1 MNISV
6 NPYLMAVVFVVFV
19 LLLWAMN
26 VWVYRPLLAF
36 MDNRQAEIK
45 DSLAKIKTDNTQSV
59 EIRHQI
65 DALLK
70 EAAEKR
76 REMIAEAIQ
85 KAAESY
91 DAVIK
96 QKENELNQ
104 EFEAFAKQLQNE
116 KQILKEQLQ
125 AQMPVFEDELNKRV
139 AYGFREL
146 MDVFS

>member
-26 VWVYRPLLAF
+26 VWVYRPLLTF
-36 MDNRQAEIK
+36 IDNRQAEIK

-125 AQMPVFEDELNKRV
+125 VQMPVFENELNKRV
-139 AYGFREL
+139 AMGL
-146 MDVFS
+146 GS

>member
-1 MNISV
+1 
-6 NPYLMAVVFVVFV
+6 MAVVFVVFV

-45 DSLAKIKTDNTQSV
+45 DSLAKIKTDNAQSV

-65 DALLK
+65 ETLLK
-70 EAAEKR
+70 EATEKR
-76 REMIAEAIQ
+76 REIIAEAIQ
-85 KAAESY
+85 KATESY

-139 AYGFREL
+139 AMGL
-146 MDVFS
+146 GS

>member
-45 DSLAKIKTDNTQSV
+45 DSLAKIKTDNAQSV
-59 EIRHQI
+59 EIGHQI

-70 EAAEKR
+70 EAAERR
-76 REMIAEAIQ
+76 REIIAEAIQ
-85 KAAESY
+85 KATESY

-104 EFEAFAKQLQNE
+104 EFEAFIKQLQNE
-116 KQILKEQLQ
+116 KQVLKEQLQ

-139 AYGFREL
+139 AMGL
-146 MDVFS
+146 GS

>member
-85 KAAESY
+85 KAAESH

-125 AQMPVFEDELNKRV
+125 VQMPVFENELNKRV
-139 AYGFREL
+139 AMGL
-146 MDVFS
+146 GS

>member
-45 DSLAKIKTDNTQSV
+45 DSLAKIKTDNAQSV
-59 EIRHQI
+59 EIGHQI
-65 DALLK
+65 ETLLK
-70 EAAEKR
+70 EVAEKR
-76 REMIAEAIQ
+76 REVIAEAIQ
-85 KAAESY
+85 KATESY

-104 EFEAFAKQLQNE
+104 EFEAFIKQLQNE
-116 KQILKEQLQ
+116 KQALKEQLQ

-139 AYGFREL
+139 AMGL
-146 MDVFS
+146 GS

>member
-1 MNISV
+1 
-6 NPYLMAVVFVVFV
+6 MAVVFVVFV

-36 MDNRQAEIK
+36 MDNRQAEMK
-45 DSLAKIKTDNTQSV
+45 DSLAKIKTDNAQSV

-65 DALLK
+65 EALLK

-85 KAAESY
+85 KATESY

-104 EFEAFAKQLQNE
+104 EFEAFIKQLQNE
-116 KQILKEQLQ
+116 KQALKEQLQ
-125 AQMPVFEDELNKRV
+125 VQMPVFEDELNKRV
-139 AYGFREL
+139 AMGL
-146 MDVFS
+146 GS

>member
-65 DALLK
+65 DALLR

-85 KAAESY
+85 KATESY

-125 AQMPVFEDELNKRV
+125 VQMPVFEDELNKRV
-139 AYGFREL
+139 AMGL
-146 MDVFS
+146 GS

>member
-6 NPYLMAVVFVVFV
+6 NPYLMAVVFLVFV
-19 LLLWAMN
+19 LLLWAVN

-45 DSLAKIKTDNTQSV
+45 DSLAKIKTDNAQSV
-59 EIRHQI
+59 EIGHQI

-76 REMIAEAIQ
+76 REIIAEAIQ
-85 KAAESY
+85 KATESY

-116 KQILKEQLQ
+116 KQVLKEQLQ
-125 AQMPVFEDELNKRV
+125 VQMPVFEDELNKRV
-139 AYGFREL
+139 AMGL
-146 MDVFS
+146 GS

>member
-1 MNISV
+1 
-6 NPYLMAVVFVVFV
+6 MAVVFVVFV

-45 DSLAKIKTDNTQSV
+45 DSLAKIKTDNAQSV
-59 EIRHQI
+59 EIGHQI
-65 DALLK
+65 EALLK

-76 REMIAEAIQ
+76 REIIAEAIQ
-85 KAAESY
+85 KATESY

-116 KQILKEQLQ
+116 KQALKEQLQ

-139 AYGFREL
+139 AMGL
-146 MDVFS
+146 GS

>member
-1 MNISV
+1 
-6 NPYLMAVVFVVFV
+6 MAVVFVVFV

-70 EAAEKR
+70 EAAERR
-76 REMIAEAIQ
+76 REIIAEAIQ
-85 KAAESY
+85 KATESY

-116 KQILKEQLQ
+116 KQALKEQLQ

-139 AYGFREL
+139 AMGL
-146 MDVFS
+146 GS

>member
-65 DALLK
+65 DVLLK

-85 KAAESY
+85 KAIESY

-125 AQMPVFEDELNKRV
+125 VQMPVFEDELNKCV
-139 AYGFREL
+139 AMGL
-146 MDVFS
+146 GS

>member
-45 DSLAKIKTDNTQSV
+45 DSLAKIKTDNAQSV

-65 DALLK
+65 EILLK
-70 EAAEKR
+70 EVAEKR

-85 KAAESY
+85 KATESY

-116 KQILKEQLQ
+116 KQALKEQLQ
-125 AQMPVFEDELNKRV
+125 VQMPVFENELNKRV
-139 AYGFREL
+139 AMGL
-146 MDVFS
+146 GS

>member
-125 AQMPVFEDELNKRV
+125 AQMRVFENELNKRV
-139 AYGFREL
+139 AMGL
-146 MDVFS
+146 GS

>member
-1 MNISV
+1 
-6 NPYLMAVVFVVFV
+6 MAAVFVVFV

-45 DSLAKIKTDNTQSV
+45 DSLAKIKTDNAQSV

-65 DALLK
+65 ETLLK

-85 KAAESY
+85 KATESY

-125 AQMPVFEDELNKRV
+125 VQMPVFENELNKRV
-139 AYGFREL
+139 AMGL
-146 MDVFS
+146 GS

>member
-85 KAAESY
+85 KAIESY

-116 KQILKEQLQ
+116 KQVLKEQLQ

-139 AYGFREL
+139 AMGL
-146 MDVFS
+146 GS

>member
-6 NPYLMAVVFVVFV
+6 NPYLMAVVFIVFV

-45 DSLAKIKTDNTQSV
+45 DSLAKIKTDNAQSV
-59 EIRHQI
+59 EIGHQI

-70 EAAEKR
+70 EAAERR

-85 KAAESY
+85 KATESY

-116 KQILKEQLQ
+116 KQALKEQLQ

-139 AYGFREL
+139 AMGL
-146 MDVFS
+146 GS

>member
-1 MNISV
+1 
-6 NPYLMAVVFVVFV
+6 MAVVFVVFV

-45 DSLAKIKTDNTQSV
+45 DSLAKIKMDNTQSV

-65 DALLK
+65 ESLLK

-85 KAAESY
+85 KATESY

-116 KQILKEQLQ
+116 KQALKEQLQ

-139 AYGFREL
+139 AMGL
-146 MDVFS
+146 GS

>member
-45 DSLAKIKTDNTQSV
+45 DSLAKIKTDNAQSV
-59 EIRHQI
+59 EIGHQI

-85 KAAESY
+85 KATESY

-104 EFEAFAKQLQNE
+104 EFEAFIKQLQNE
-116 KQILKEQLQ
+116 KQALKEQLQ

-139 AYGFREL
+139 AMGL
-146 MDVFS
+146 GS

>member
-1 MNISV
+1 
-6 NPYLMAVVFVVFV
+6 MAVVFVVFV

-45 DSLAKIKTDNTQSV
+45 DSLAKIKTDNAQSV

-65 DALLK
+65 ETLLK

-116 KQILKEQLQ
+116 KQALKEQLQ

-139 AYGFREL
+139 AMGL
-146 MDVFS
+146 GS

>member
-45 DSLAKIKTDNTQSV
+45 DSLAKIKTDNAQSV
-59 EIRHQI
+59 EIGHQI

-76 REMIAEAIQ
+76 REIIAEAIQ
-85 KAAESY
+85 KATESY

-96 QKENELNQ
+96 QKENDLNQ

-116 KQILKEQLQ
+116 KQALKEQLQ

-139 AYGFREL
+139 AMGL
-146 MDVFS
+146 GS

>member
-70 EAAEKR
+70 ETAEKR

-125 AQMPVFEDELNKRV
+125 AQMPVFENELNKRV
-139 AYGFREL
+139 AMGL
-146 MDVFS
+146 GS

>member
-26 VWVYRPLLAF
+26 IWVYRPLLAF

-85 KAAESY
+85 KATESY

-125 AQMPVFEDELNKRV
+125 VQMPVFEDELNKRV
-139 AYGFREL
+139 A
-146 MDVFS
+146 MDLGS

>member
-1 MNISV
+1 
-6 NPYLMAVVFVVFV
+6 MAVVFVVFV

-76 REMIAEAIQ
+76 REMIAEAVQ
-85 KAAESY
+85 KASESY

-125 AQMPVFEDELNKRV
+125 AQMPVFENELNKRV
-139 AYGFREL
+139 AMGL
-146 MDVFS
+146 GS

>member
-1 MNISV
+1 
-6 NPYLMAVVFVVFV
+6 MAVVFVVFV

-45 DSLAKIKTDNTQSV
+45 DSLAKIKTDNAQSV
-59 EIRHQI
+59 EIGHQI

-76 REMIAEAIQ
+76 REIIAEAIQ
-85 KAAESY
+85 KATESY

-104 EFEAFAKQLQNE
+104 EFEAFIKQLQNE
-116 KQILKEQLQ
+116 KQALKEQLQ

-139 AYGFREL
+139 AMGL
-146 MDVFS
+146 GS

>member
-45 DSLAKIKTDNTQSV
+45 DSLAKIKTDNAQSV
-59 EIRHQI
+59 EIGHQI

-70 EAAEKR
+70 EAAERR
-76 REMIAEAIQ
+76 REVIAEAIQ
-85 KAAESY
+85 KATESY

-116 KQILKEQLQ
+116 KQALKEQLQ

-139 AYGFREL
+139 AMGL
-146 MDVFS
+146 GS

>member
-76 REMIAEAIQ
+76 REMIAGAIQ

-116 KQILKEQLQ
+116 KQALKEQLQ

-139 AYGFREL
+139 AMGL
-146 MDVFS
+146 GS

>member
-1 MNISV
+1 
-6 NPYLMAVVFVVFV
+6 MAVVFVVFV

-26 VWVYRPLLAF
+26 IWVYRPLLAF

-45 DSLAKIKTDNTQSV
+45 DSLAKIKTDNAQSV

-65 DALLK
+65 ETLLK

-85 KAAESY
+85 KATESY

-116 KQILKEQLQ
+116 KQALKEQLQ
-125 AQMPVFEDELNKRV
+125 AQMPVFESELNKRV
-139 AYGFREL
+139 AMGL
-146 MDVFS
+146 GS

>member
-1 MNISV
+1 
-6 NPYLMAVVFVVFV
+6 MAVVFVVFV

-36 MDNRQAEIK
+36 MDNRQAEIR
-45 DSLAKIKTDNTQSV
+45 DSLAKIKTDNAQSV

-65 DALLK
+65 ETLLK

-85 KAAESY
+85 KATESY

-116 KQILKEQLQ
+116 KQALKEQLQ
-125 AQMPVFEDELNKRV
+125 VQMPVFEDELNKRV
-139 AYGFREL
+139 AMGL
-146 MDVFS
+146 GS

>member
-1 MNISV
+1 
-6 NPYLMAVVFVVFV
+6 MAVVFVVFV

-45 DSLAKIKTDNTQSV
+45 DSLAKIKTDNAQSV

-65 DALLK
+65 ETLLK
-70 EAAEKR
+70 EVAEKR

-116 KQILKEQLQ
+116 KQALKEQLQ

-139 AYGFREL
+139 AMGL
-146 MDVFS
+146 GS

>member
-1 MNISV
+1 
-6 NPYLMAVVFVVFV
+6 MAVVFIVFV

-45 DSLAKIKTDNTQSV
+45 DSLAKIKTDNAQSV
-59 EIRHQI
+59 EIGHQI
-65 DALLK
+65 DAFLK
-70 EAAEKR
+70 EAAERR
-76 REMIAEAIQ
+76 REIIAEAIR
-85 KAAESY
+85 KATESY

-116 KQILKEQLQ
+116 KQVLKEQLQ

-139 AYGFREL
+139 AMGL
-146 MDVFS
+146 GS

>member
-1 MNISV
+1 
-6 NPYLMAVVFVVFV
+6 MAVVFVVFV

-45 DSLAKIKTDNTQSV
+45 DSLAKIKMDNTQSV

-65 DALLK
+65 ETLLK

-125 AQMPVFEDELNKRV
+125 VQMPVFENELNKRV
-139 AYGFREL
+139 AVGL
-146 MDVFS
+146 GS

>member
-1 MNISV
+1 
-6 NPYLMAVVFVVFV
+6 MAVVFIVFV

-45 DSLAKIKTDNTQSV
+45 DSLTKIKTDNTQSV
-59 EIRHQI
+59 EIGHQI

-76 REMIAEAIQ
+76 REIIAEAIQ
-85 KAAESY
+85 KATESY

-116 KQILKEQLQ
+116 KQVLKEQLQ

-139 AYGFREL
+139 AMGL
-146 MDVFS
+146 GS

>member
-1 MNISV
+1 
-6 NPYLMAVVFVVFV
+6 MAVVFVVFV

-45 DSLAKIKTDNTQSV
+45 DSLAKIKTDNAQSV
-59 EIRHQI
+59 EIGHQI

-70 EAAEKR
+70 EAAERR

-85 KAAESY
+85 KATESY

-125 AQMPVFEDELNKRV
+125 VQMPVFEDELNKRV
-139 AYGFREL
+139 AMGL
-146 MDVFS
+146 GS

>member
-1 MNISV
+1 
-6 NPYLMAVVFVVFV
+6 MAVVFVVFV

-85 KAAESY
+85 KAVESY

-96 QKENELNQ
+96 QKESELNQ

-116 KQILKEQLQ
+116 KQVLKEQLQ
-125 AQMPVFEDELNKRV
+125 AQMPVFENELNKRV
-139 AYGFREL
+139 AMGL
-146 MDVFS
+146 GS

>member
-65 DALLK
+65 DALFK

-125 AQMPVFEDELNKRV
+125 VQMPVFENELNKRV
-139 AYGFREL
+139 AMGL
-146 MDVFS
+146 GS

>member
-1 MNISV
+1 
-6 NPYLMAVVFVVFV
+6 MAVVFVVFV

-45 DSLAKIKTDNTQSV
+45 DSLVKIKTDNTQSV
-59 EIRHQI
+59 EICHQI

-85 KAAESY
+85 KATESY

-125 AQMPVFEDELNKRV
+125 AQMPVFENELNKRV
-139 AYGFREL
+139 AMGL
-146 MDVFS
+146 GS

>member
-1 MNISV
+1 
-6 NPYLMAVVFVVFV
+6 MAVVFVVFV

-76 REMIAEAIQ
+76 REMIAEAVQ

-125 AQMPVFEDELNKRV
+125 VQMPVFENELNKRV
-139 AYGFREL
+139 AMGL
-146 MDVFS
+146 GS

>member
-1 MNISV
+1 
-6 NPYLMAVVFVVFV
+6 MAVVFVVFV

-45 DSLAKIKTDNTQSV
+45 DSLAKIKTDNAQSV

-65 DALLK
+65 ETLLK
-70 EAAEKR
+70 EAAERR

-116 KQILKEQLQ
+116 KQALKEQLQ
-125 AQMPVFEDELNKRV
+125 VQMPVFEDELNKRV
-139 AYGFREL
+139 AVGL
-146 MDVFS
+146 GS

>member
-65 DALLK
+65 ETLLK
-70 EAAEKR
+70 EVAEKR
-76 REMIAEAIQ
+76 REIIAEAIQ
-85 KAAESY
+85 KATESY

-116 KQILKEQLQ
+116 KQVLKEQLQ

-139 AYGFREL
+139 AMGL
-146 MDVFS
+146 GS

>member
-1 MNISV
+1 
-6 NPYLMAVVFVVFV
+6 MAVVFVVFV

-45 DSLAKIKTDNTQSV
+45 DSLAKIKTDNAQSV

-65 DALLK
+65 ETLLK

-76 REMIAEAIQ
+76 REMIAEVIQ
-85 KAAESY
+85 KATESY

-116 KQILKEQLQ
+116 KQALKEQLQ

-139 AYGFREL
+139 AMGL
-146 MDVFS
+146 GS